1 MKKSFVGRL
10 AVLAFAGLGLIGSA
24 GATSTNTDASD
35 IWWAPGEPG
44 WGMQLVNTGT
54 FVFATV
60 FTFDA
65 DGTPTWIT
73 GELSRI
79 GAAPD
84 IFSGPTYVSH
94 GTYYGA
100 PWNPAAAG
108 SREVGNMT
116 FVLNSTV
123 TGQLTYS
130 VDDVVVAKAVER
142 QPLTLDDYNGT
153 FNAYVTMTYTG
164 CFNQAL
170 NGDRTKATVVTVAQ
184 NGTVMSQI
192 WATGSTTCVHNGAYA
207 QYGRSGSFTSTGSC
221 SDGSTAAMSVYRM
234 SNEPYMFMARYRAD
248 SSSTGCHEDG
258 EIVGVI
264 PR

>member
-1 MKKSFVGRL
+1 MTNSFAGKL
-10 AVLAFAGLGLIGSA
+10 AALAFAGLGLIGSA
-24 GATSTNTDASD
+24 GATSTNTDVSD
-35 IWWAPGEPG
+35 IWWAPGESG
-44 WGMQLVNTGT
+44 WGLQLVNTGT

-65 DGTPTWIT
+65 DGKPMWLT
-73 GELSRI
+73 GEMSRI
-79 GAAPD
+79 GAVPE
-84 IFSGPTYVSH
+84 IFSGPTYVSN

-130 VDDVVVAKAVER
+130 IDGVVVARAVER

-153 FNAYVTMTYTG
+153 YNAYVTMNYTG
-164 CFNQAL
+164 CINPAL
-170 NGDRTKATVVTVAQ
+170 DGDRTKAVNITVVQT
-184 NGTVMSQI
+184 GTSMSQI
-192 WATGSTTCVHNGAYA
+192 WATGATTCVHNGTYA
-207 QYGRSGSFTSTGSC
+207 QYGRAGSFNSTGSC
-221 SDGSTAAMSVYRM
+221 SDGSTAAMSLYRM
-234 SNEPYMFMARYRAD
+234 SNEPYMFMARYQAD

-258 EIVGVI
+258 EIVGVV